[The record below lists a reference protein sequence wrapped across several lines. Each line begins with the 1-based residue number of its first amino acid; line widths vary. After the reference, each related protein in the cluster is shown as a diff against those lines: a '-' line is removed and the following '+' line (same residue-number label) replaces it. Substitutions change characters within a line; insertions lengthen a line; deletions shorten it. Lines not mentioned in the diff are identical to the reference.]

1 MSEPNL
7 IKEDTLRFDVLIELS
22 RKPELFEPGAFLF
35 WDDPH
40 ISEQMLGA
48 HLSPD
53 TETASRKPEVI
64 DRTVDW
70 LVTYLDL
77 SPGQSV
83 LDLGCGPGLY
93 ASRLS
98 RKGLDVTGIDYSRS
112 SIDYAKA
119 YAREHRLPVT
129 YLYQDFLTI
138 EYDARFDVVMQIY
151 GELCTFSPA
160 PRDRLFAKVHRALK
174 PGGRFVFDVSTGK
187 PRGSSDG
194 SSKWYVG
201 KKGFWK
207 PGPHLVLEQ
216 GFDYAEHNV
225 HVDQFIV
232 IEADGSISLYRN
244 WFVDYSLETITAALE
259 KQGFRVKAAWS
270 DLGGTAYDSDSEWIG
285 IIATQE

>member
-1 MSEPNL
+1 MNDPNL
-7 IKEDTLRFDVLIELS
+7 INEDTLGFDVLIELS

-40 ISEQMLGA
+40 ISKQMLQA
-48 HLSPD
+48 HLSRD
-53 TETASRKPEVI
+53 TEAASRKPEVI
-64 DRTVDW
+64 DQTVDW
-70 LVTYLDL
+70 LITYLDL

-98 RKGLDVTGIDYSRS
+98 RKGLEVTGIDYSRG
-112 SIDYAKA
+112 SINYAKA
-119 YAREHRLPVT
+119 YAREHQLPVA

-138 EYDARFDVVMQIY
+138 DYRARFDVVMQIY
-151 GELCTFSPA
+151 GELCTFSPTQ
-160 PRDRLFAKVHRALK
+160 RDRLFAKVHRALK

-187 PRGSSDG
+187 TRGSSNG
-194 SSKWYVG
+194 SSNWYVG
-201 KKGFWK
+201 KQGFWK

-216 GFDYAEHNV
+216 RFDYAEQSV

-232 IEADGSISLYRN
+232 IEPDGSISLYRN

-259 KQGFRVKAAWS
+259 KQGFRVEAAWS
-270 DLGGTAYDSDSEWIG
+270 DLAGTAYDSDSEWIG
-285 IIATQE
+285 IVATQG